1 LDLPVQV
8 TPWLQLFSVLS
19 GTSSLLGRRLPGGQ
33 QVAPGGVPA
42 QHAPEHRGRFSPR
55 EERGALRRG
64 GDWFSP
70 VGCGTATAM
79 LSCSGSGMA
88 DGSRRLRAESA
99 RAKEEKKK
107 KRTIVFL
114 RKQSQLRTIYF
125 QLYSEL
131 KNTIYE
137 ASLLLFHKIVKT
149 CILQN

>member
-1 LDLPVQV
+1 VVHLR
-8 TPWLQLFSVLS
+8 
-19 GTSSLLGRRLPGGQ
+19 SSDGAFQ

-79 LSCSGSGMA
+79 LSCSGMA

-99 RAKEEKKK
+99 RAKEEK